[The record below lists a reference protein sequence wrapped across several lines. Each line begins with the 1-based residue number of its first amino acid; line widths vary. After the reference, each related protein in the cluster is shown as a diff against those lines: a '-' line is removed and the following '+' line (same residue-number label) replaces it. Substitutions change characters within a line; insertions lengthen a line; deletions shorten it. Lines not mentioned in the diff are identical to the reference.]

1 MLEVILVRHGETDSN
16 VEGRYLG
23 LTDVSLNENG
33 INQALGLKDKLKDIR
48 IDYVYSSPLKR
59 CRETA
64 GIINEAHNSAV
75 LYSDD
80 LKERN
85 FGLFENLTY
94 EEICNK
100 YPVQK
105 DLWENDWV
113 NYRIEYGESALE
125 FHKRICSFTDGIL
138 RQKHM
143 GVMLVVAH
151 SGCIRSIIAKFLG
164 LGVQA
169 AWSFKIDYCG
179 VTRFEIRDNY
189 PVMTL
194 LNG

>member
-143 GVMLVVAH
+143 GVMLRCGTLRLHKKYNCKVFRTLESRQHGV
-151 SGCIRSIIAKFLG
+151 SRLITVGLPDLKYGTIIL
-164 LGVQA
+164 
-169 AWSFKIDYCG
+169 
-179 VTRFEIRDNY
+179 
-189 PVMTL
+189 
-194 LNG
+194 

>member
-23 LTDVSLNENG
+23 WTDVPLNENG
-33 INQALGLKDKLKDIR
+33 INQALWVKDKLKDMR
-48 IDYVYSSPLKR
+48 IDYIYSSPLKR

-64 GIINEAHNSAV
+64 GIINEAHNSVA
-75 LYSDD
+75 LYSND

-85 FGLFENLTY
+85 FGIFDNLTY
-94 EEICNK
+94 EEICKK
-100 YPVQK
+100 YPTQK
-105 DLWENDWV
+105 DLWENDWI
-113 NYRIEYGESALE
+113 NYRIETGESALE
-125 FHKRICSFTDGIL
+125 FHKRICGSIDSIL
-138 RQKHM
+138 RQKHT
-143 GVMLVVAH
+143 GVMLIVAH
-151 SGCIRSIIAKFLG
+151 SGCIRSIIAKLLG
-164 LGVQA
+164 LEVQD
-169 AWSFKIDYCG
+169 AWRFKIDYCG